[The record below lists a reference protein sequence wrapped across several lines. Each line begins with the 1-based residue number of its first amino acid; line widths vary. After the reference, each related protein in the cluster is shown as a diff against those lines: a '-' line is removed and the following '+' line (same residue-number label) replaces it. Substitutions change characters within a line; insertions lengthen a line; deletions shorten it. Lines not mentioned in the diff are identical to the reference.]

1 MRAALAGLRLATC
14 GAQEPDERQREQSDQ
29 RREYEE
35 NGNVAVLEVF
45 LNQILVQMGGDG
57 PEDRTGKGES
67 EPGHRCKTQGRGTFA
82 RSAPTGRN
90 SLGVAPV
97 LCSEPFRSDER
108 LQNVTP
114 RPATGLIQVN
124 VIGAKAR

>member
-1 MRAALAGLRLATC
+1 LRRE
-14 GAQEPDERQREQSDQ
+14 EPDERQREQPDQ

-45 LNQILVQMGGDG
+45 LDQILVQMGGDG
-57 PEDRTGKGES
+57 PKDRTGKGES
-67 EPGHRCKTQGRGTFA
+67 EPGHRCKLKVAERLA

-97 LCSEPFRSDER
+97 VCGEPFRSDER

-114 RPATGLIQVN
+114 RPATGLIQVK
-124 VIGAKAR
+124 VIAAKAR

>member
-1 MRAALAGLRLATC
+1 VSNPISAVNMRRTATLLFLKYFSTRYLSKWVET
-14 GAQEPDERQREQSDQ
+14 AQRT
-29 RREYEE
+29 
-35 NGNVAVLEVF
+35 
-45 LNQILVQMGGDG
+45 G
-57 PEDRTGKGES
+57 PEKAKASQDIDVKLKVAER
-67 EPGHRCKTQGRGTFA
+67 FA

-114 RPATGLIQVN
+114 RPATG
-124 VIGAKAR
+124 